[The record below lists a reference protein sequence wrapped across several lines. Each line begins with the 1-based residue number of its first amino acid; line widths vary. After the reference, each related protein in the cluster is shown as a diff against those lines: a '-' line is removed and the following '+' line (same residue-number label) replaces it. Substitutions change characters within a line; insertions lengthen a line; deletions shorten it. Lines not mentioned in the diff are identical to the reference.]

1 MRRIRVLVTWGVTLT
16 NCSVVKISRGA
27 ISLAELEKE
36 LLEIFYKEWSWQIR
50 ELTPVRFL
58 VRFPPHKKVT
68 DIMSLPS
75 FNLRKVGVQVEVVE
89 WVGDLDHFS
98 VLKEVW
104 IQVDGIPTKW
114 CDYKVFSQIVSGF
127 GLMVDV
133 DWSSLFKSFYVKVRL
148 KVACKNPLKIPAE
161 RLFEMDKKLY
171 MINIVVEGY
180 EQESGMNSAKDS
192 GDDQGD
198 DEED

>member
-133 DWSSLFKSFYVKVRL
+133 DWSSLFKSFYEKVRL

>member
-1 MRRIRVLVTWGVTLT
+1 L
-16 NCSVVKISRGA
+16 VKISRGV

-133 DWSSLFKSFYVKVRL
+133 DWSSLFKSFYEKVRL
-148 KVACKNPLKIPAE
+148 KVACKNALKIPAE

-198 DEED
+198 DEDD